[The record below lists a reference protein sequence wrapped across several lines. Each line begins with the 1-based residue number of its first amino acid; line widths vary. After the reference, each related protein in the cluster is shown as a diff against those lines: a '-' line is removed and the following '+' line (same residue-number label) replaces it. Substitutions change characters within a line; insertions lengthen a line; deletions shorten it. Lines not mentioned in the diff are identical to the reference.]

1 MVRAFGGADDWSK
14 IPRTAAVMPEWS
26 PQARNRSDPTPAG
39 ERDTC
44 SHPVLHACTMGFA
57 PNHES
62 ACRRKGRSQR
72 QKMEPGAMHGPTR
85 IPILQML
92 QTVRYVV
99 SRIDGASAV
108 KHFR

>member
-1 MVRAFGGADDWSK
+1 MYRLFGNVPVGRADETQMSADRMTIENRK
-14 IPRTAAVMPEWS
+14 K
-26 PQARNRSDPTPAG
+26 AREKSGKHQKR
-39 ERDTC
+39 RK
-44 SHPVLHACTMGFA
+44 A

-108 KHFR
+108 KRFR